1 MIVSELMEDL
11 SAAFEQFPDA
21 RSWRVGVAS
30 YADEPGG
37 DISVM
42 YVASIHGDPDE
53 EFFLVPQGYGELFGL
68 AESHFSAAELIDNL
82 QEKPEWAGFVAYT
95 RCKVAVLADG
105 SVVSKNMP
113 LWGCGV
119 QPSAEL
125 VYFYFGP
132 GSPEA

>member
-1 MIVSELMEDL
+1 MIVSELLEDL
-11 SAAFEQFPDA
+11 HAAFGQFPDA

-30 YADEPGG
+30 YADSAGG

-42 YVASIHGDPDE
+42 YVASVHSDPDE
-53 EFFLVPQGYGELFGL
+53 EFFLVPEGYGKFYSLVESPLTADELL
-68 AESHFSAAELIDNL
+68 TKL
-82 QEKPEWAGFVAYT
+82 QLEEGWASFVAYT
-95 RCKVAVLADG
+95 RSEVVELPDG

-119 QPSAEL
+119 QPSAQL

-132 GSPEA
+132 GAPGA

>member
-1 MIVSELMEDL
+1 MIVSELVEDL
-11 SAAFEQFPDA
+11 TAAFEQFPES
-21 RSWRVGVAS
+21 RGWRIGVAS
-30 YADEPGG
+30 YADEPRG

-42 YVASIHGDPDE
+42 HVASIHCDPDD
-53 EFFLVPQGYGELFGL
+53 EFFLVPEGYGELFGL
-68 AESHFSAAELIDNL
+68 AESQLSAAELCAAL
-82 QEKPEWAGFVAYT
+82 QDKPEWADFIAYT
-95 RCKVAVLADG
+95 RSEVAELEDG

-119 QPSAEL
+119 QGSAQL